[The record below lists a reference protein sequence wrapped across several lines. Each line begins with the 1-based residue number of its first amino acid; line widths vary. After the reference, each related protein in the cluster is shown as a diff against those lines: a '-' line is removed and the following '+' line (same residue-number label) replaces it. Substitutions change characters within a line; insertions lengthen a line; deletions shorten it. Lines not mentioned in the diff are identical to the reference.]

1 MKGKER
7 KKERKKE
14 REERKKERKNQ
25 NLKFDVRDRMLLALM
40 VRSEYLIYNLIRFQS
55 IVSFCVQTNNNFIGP
70 FDVLLL

>member
-1 MKGKER
+1 MEERNVNER
-7 KKERKKE
+7 KRKK
-14 REERKKERKNQ
+14 ERKKERKNQ

-55 IVSFCVQTNNNFIGP
+55 IVSFCVQTNNNNFIGP